1 MNNRRDLLRAGTLLV
16 TCGSLG
22 AISGCTGTPADPEG
36 EPEEDVPEDTTTP
49 EEADPNEETEDDP
62 DREPQLGI
70 ERIRFLESPPDGYRE
85 YTEIED
91 ATYGSE
97 GEIVIYLEP
106 TGVEFEPTDD
116 GEQRFDLDVHI
127 SVTGPDGEE
136 LRPFRDDV
144 SDTVSEDAASI
155 DLYVA
160 ATYPIREPR
169 VGEYTVD
176 IEVLDRISRA
186 RAEETAT
193 FRIEDEQLRL
203 LTEFRDRADA
213 ETDGEID
220 RHSLRDGTL
229 SVTIDSPYEI
239 DDRRFYDD
247 VAELA
252 LAYAEAVAKG
262 LETDRLQVSRSGGP
276 DDYGRGVSI
285 DSTRAQA
292 YADEELT
299 DEEYLQDVYD
309 NYYAVVF
316 QQVIVEETEIEFER
330 ISMRD
335 DGTLSVNYT
344 AAHPFDDEGF
354 DDEVASVAG
363 AYAGVIATGL
373 SADQLRAGGEDAEG
387 TGFSYRIDSE
397 TARKYGDDEIDEE
410 EYLEAVFETLRQ
422 RDD

>member
-1 MNNRRDLLRAGTLLV
+1 MNRRRDLLRAGTLLV
-16 TCGSLG
+16 TSGVLG
-22 AISGCTGTPADPEG
+22 AISGCTGRPDDPEG
-36 EPEEDVPEDTTTP
+36 EPGEDVPEDTTTP
-49 EEADPNEETEDDP
+49 AETEPNEESADAQE
-62 DREPQLGI
+62 REPQLGI

-85 YTEIED
+85 YTEVDD
-91 ATYGSE
+91 ATYGAE
-97 GEIVIYLEP
+97 AEIVIYLEP
-106 TGVEFEPTDD
+106 TGVEFEPTGD

-144 SDTVSEDAASI
+144 SDTVSEDAASV

-176 IEVLDRISRA
+176 IEVIDQISRA

-203 LTEFRDRADA
+203 LAEFRDRADA
-213 ETDGEID
+213 ETDGEIE
-220 RHSLRDGTL
+220 RHSLRNGTL
-229 SVTIDSPYEI
+229 SVTIDSEYDI

-247 VAELA
+247 AAEMA
-252 LAYAEAVAKG
+252 LAYAESVDGG
-262 LETDRLQVSRSGGP
+262 LETDRLQISRADGP
-276 DDYGRGVSI
+276 DDEGRPLSI
-285 DSTRAQA
+285 DSDRARA
-292 YADEELT
+292 YADGELT
-299 DEEYLQDVYD
+299 EEEYLQGVYD
-309 NYYAVVF
+309 NYYAIVFRQVV
-316 QQVIVEETEIEFER
+316 VEGTDIEFER
-330 ISMRD
+330 ISIGV
-335 DGTLSVNYT
+335 DGTMSVTYT
-344 AAHPFDDEGF
+344 SAHAFNEDGF

-373 SADQLRAGGEDAEG
+373 SADQLRAGGEDAAG

-410 EYLEAVFETLRQ
+410 AYLEAVFETLRE
-422 RDD
+422 RED